1 MFSPGWLPVTLGT
14 YSVSPSLLH
23 LSVLQLWDPPLP
35 LGPSLSRHMS
45 TAVAQLVPLAAL
57 CELALFLKFTLAQDS
72 LQRKQLYPPHYSRTD
87 LVITLLHVLVL
98 FHPGFSDVSCSFRPL
113 LLRSYLVWNMKT
125 SFSRALSTLGMVP
138 GLLRGLRRAYSSE
151 AAQASL
157 ASPCLFL
164 KYLAVTS
171 SGRCGSCLVP
181 IVPCTFTW
189 LLKCFLH
196 LILAKRS
203 RSDCLSAF

>member
-1 MFSPGWLPVTLGT
+1 
-14 YSVSPSLLH
+14 
-23 LSVLQLWDPPLP
+23 
-35 LGPSLSRHMS
+35 MS
-45 TAVAQLVPLAAL
+45 TAVAQLVPPAAL

-189 LLKCFLH
+189 LLKCFLTETGYFCQCISQSPDPAASTPIKIFTCSFILCVH
-196 LILAKRS
+196 LCQVWRQRRCWVS
-203 RSDCLSAF
+203 PSTVHSH